1 MLVDSTSNED
11 GNQTHINNT
20 SNNIPQF
27 RDDNTISS
35 SDHEYEIHE
44 THVNELNNKRNTNNT
59 NLIEIDPLSNAPSFT
74 EVTPLSTKLSKNNR
88 SKNKSNNILYEE
100 YSANNDDYNDNDDD
114 VNKKQSGF
122 GEDNDR
128 IIIKPVND
136 EDDTSV
142 MITFNQKISP
152 FIIIL
157 TFVAS
162 LSGFLFGYDTG
173 YISSALVSINTDLDN
188 KILSYGDKEIITAA
202 TSLGALISSIFAG
215 TAADLYGR
223 KPCIMFSNIM
233 FLIGT
238 IVQITAHKFWQMA
251 AGRLIMGFGV
261 GIGSLISPLFISEIA
276 PKMVRGRLTV
286 INSLWLTGGQLI
298 AYGCGAG
305 LNHVNNG
312 WRILVGLSLIPTCL
326 QFGLFLFLPD
336 TPRYYVMK
344 GEYELAKQVLR
355 KSYIDTTDEIIDQKI
370 NELIELNH
378 SIPGKNKAVQVWNTI
393 KELHTVPS
401 NLRALVIAC
410 GLQAIQQFTGW
421 NSLMYFSGT
430 IFETVGFTNS
440 SAVSIIVSGTNFIF
454 TLIAFFAIDKIG
466 RRVILLIGLP
476 GMTLSLAMCAIAFH
490 FMGITFEGNDA
501 VVENGGF
508 SSWGIVI
515 IVFIIV
521 FAAFY
526 ALGIGTVP
534 WQQSELFPQ
543 NVRGI
548 GTSYATATNWTGSLV
563 IASTFL
569 TMLQNI
575 TPTGTFA
582 FFAALSFLSTIFCY
596 FCYPELSGLE
606 LEEVQTI
613 LTDGFNIKASKA
625 LAKKRKQQVATIQEH
640 LKYEPTQEII
650 ED

>member
-1 MLVDSTSNED
+1 MHGSGIPGIGD
-11 GNQTHINNT
+11 IPNNNNPNT
-20 SNNIPQF
+20 NNNIPQF
-27 RDDNTISS
+27 RDDNSLVS
-35 SDHEYEIHE
+35 SDNQFEAHITKPYAVRNGGNNNSSNGNLVEIS
-44 THVNELNNKRNTNNT
+44 T
-59 NLIEIDPLSNAPSFT
+59 LSNTPSFT
-74 EVTPLSTKLSKNNR
+74 EIDN
-88 SKNKSNNILYEE
+88 SNNNKKNENIQYDEVKMN
-100 YSANNDDYNDNDDD
+100 SHDDD
-114 VNKKQSGF
+114 TN
-122 GEDNDR
+122 ERTDNDR

-142 MITFNQKISP
+142 IITFNQKMSP

-173 YISSALVSINTDLDN
+173 YISSALVSINKDLDN
-188 KILSYGDKEIITAA
+188 KILTYGDKEIITAA

-215 TAADLYGR
+215 TAADIFGR

-233 FLIGT
+233 FVIGT
-238 IVQITAHKFWQMA
+238 IIQISAHTFWQMA

-305 LNHVNNG
+305 LNHVHNG

-326 QFGLFLFLPD
+326 QFVFFLFLPD

-344 GEYELAKQVLR
+344 GKYEEAKQVLR
-355 KSYIDTTDEIIDQKI
+355 RSYVDTTEEIIEQKVH
-370 NELIELNH
+370 ELRELNK

-430 IFETVGFTNS
+430 IFETVGFSNS

-476 GMTLSLAMCAIAFH
+476 GMTVALAICAIAFH
-490 FMGITFEGNDA
+490 FMGITFSGNDA
-501 VVENGGF
+501 VVSNGGF
-508 SSWGIVI
+508 SAWGIVI
-515 IVFIIV
+515 IIFIIV

-548 GTSYATATNWTGSLV
+548 GTSYATATNWAGSLV

-582 FFAALSFLSTIFCY
+582 FFSGLSCLSAVFCY

-625 LAKKRKQQVATIQEH
+625 LAKKRKQQARMVEEH

-650 ED
+650 EE

>member
-1 MLVDSTSNED
+1 MVVSPLPPPS
-11 GNQTHINNT
+11 
-20 SNNIPQF
+20 F
-27 RDDNTISS
+27 RDESEEEE
-35 SDHEYEIHE
+35 EYTGTSHGIIQQQRPTTDYEE
-44 THVNELNNKRNTNNT
+44 FLNEQ
-59 NLIEIDPLSNAPSFT
+59 E
-74 EVTPLSTKLSKNNR
+74 ESTKKM
-88 SKNKSNNILYEE
+88 KNKQTTTSFDYENA
-100 YSANNDDYNDNDDD
+100 SDNDD
-114 VNKKQSGF
+114 
-122 GEDNDR
+122 R
-128 IIIKPVND
+128 IQIKPVND
-136 EDDTSV
+136 EDNTSV
-142 MITFNQKISP
+142 IITFNQKISP
-152 FIIIL
+152 FIITL

-162 LSGFLFGYDTG
+162 ISGFMFGYDTG
-173 YISSALVSINTDLDN
+173 YISSALISIGTDLDN
-188 KILSYGDKEIITAA
+188 KVLSYGDKEIVTAA

-215 TAADLYGR
+215 TAADVFGR
-223 KPCIMFSNIM
+223 KPCLMFSNVM
-233 FLIGT
+233 FIIGA
-238 IVQITAHKFWQMA
+238 ILQISAHKFWQMA

-276 PKMVRGRLTV
+276 PKMIRGRLTV

-305 LNHVNNG
+305 LNKVHNG
-312 WRILVGLSLIPTCL
+312 WRILVGLSLIPTVI
-326 QFGLFLFLPD
+326 QFTFFCFLPD

-344 GEYELAKQVLR
+344 GNLEMAKKVLR
-355 KSYIDTTDEIIDQKI
+355 RSYVDTSDEIIEKKVE
-370 NELIELNH
+370 ELAMLNQ
-378 SIPGKNKAVQVWNTI
+378 SIPGKNAGVRVWNTV
-393 KELHTVPS
+393 KELHTNPA
-401 NLRALVIAC
+401 NFRALIIAC

-430 IFETVGFTNS
+430 IFETVGFSNS

-466 RRVILLIGLP
+466 RRYILLIGLP
-476 GMTLSLAMCAIAFH
+476 GMTVALAICAIAFH
-490 FMGITFEGNDA
+490 FIGIKFVGNEA
-501 VVENGGF
+501 VVSHSGF
-508 SSWGIVI
+508 TSWGIVI

-548 GTSYATATNWTGSLV
+548 GTSYATATNWAGSLV

-582 FFAALSFLSTIFCY
+582 FFAGVSFLSTVFCY

-606 LEEVQTI
+606 LEEVQSI
-613 LTDGFNIKASKA
+613 LKDGFNIKASKA
-625 LAKKRKQQVATIQEH
+625 LAKKRKQQVAKMNHSKDT
-640 LKYEPTQEII
+640 KFEPTQEVIEEVI